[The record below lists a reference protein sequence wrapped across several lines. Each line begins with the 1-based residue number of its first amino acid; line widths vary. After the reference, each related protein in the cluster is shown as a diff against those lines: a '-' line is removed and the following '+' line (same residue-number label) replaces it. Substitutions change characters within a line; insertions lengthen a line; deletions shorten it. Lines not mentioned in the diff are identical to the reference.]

1 MSSQVRE
8 HLLSERGAVHGQVGG
23 DEGRGERH
31 LCIGGGRALL
41 AALAE
46 GGEGRDAGVQ
56 VARVGET
63 RLEGRVVVLCDG
75 FRLKK

>member
-23 DEGRGERH
+23 DEGRGELH
-31 LCIGGGRALL
+31 LCFGGGRALFPG
-41 AALAE
+41 LAE

-56 VARVGET
+56 VAGMGEPNP
-63 RLEGRVVVLCDG
+63 E
-75 FRLKK
+75 